1 MINHLHKQ
9 WISLTSTFTED
20 NVLIET
26 YWLEL
31 QKHYT
36 SASRHYHDFS
46 HIAHMLAQAETIKHA
61 LENLNAFKF
70 AIWYHDIIYKAT
82 KKNNE
87 EKSANFAKKRL
98 KSFDFDDIFI
108 KNVEKLII
116 STKKHEVLNLAN
128 LDNAYLLDIDLSILG
143 SDWEVYKV
151 YIKNIRKEYKIYP
164 SFVYNPGRK
173 KVLQHFLERE
183 TLYFT
188 ELFKTQY
195 ESQARK
201 NLKREIELLN

>member
-9 WISLTSTFTED
+9 WISLTSNFTED
-20 NVLIET
+20 NALIET

-31 QKHYT
+31 KKHYT
-36 SASRHYHDFS
+36 LPSRHYHNFS
-46 HIAHMLAQAETIKHA
+46 HISQMLAQAETIKHA